1 MAESNIN
8 KKKYMVF
15 DLVKILREHTDRL
28 HPMKQKELVD
38 RLHEAGYSTD
48 RSTVRRTITDLV
60 LDPESRIRS
69 VSNTA
74 HDEKD
79 SDYETYYSGLY
90 YDQEFSDAELRW
102 LIDGILYSRNV
113 PHEARKDLLE
123 KLCNLGN
130 AHFRRNLNLNKI
142 RRLAADEPVNPELF
156 ENIDRVG
163 RAIDSGRKISVVY
176 NNMGTDFTL
185 HPRWNSAHLL
195 NPYAMVIRNGFY
207 YLICNNDHHT
217 TLTVY
222 RMDRMTD
229 VQIEEKL
236 PVRPVRELD
245 GFHEGWNLQEFMEH
259 NANMAFGDPE
269 RITFDCAEKGVPFHT
284 DAVFCADIRE
294 IDRTRAHHGQQKIRL
309 PGQKPHGARF
319 TVQDTDEHFQRAG
332 KGIRHILCFK
342 QLLQEIKQD
351 ADEPF
356 ALHESFLQNPRID
369 AYHKPI
375 IIIHQYA
382 AVCHFFLLAG
392 FVENHLP
399 ISGLCLIII

>member
-130 AHFRRNLNLNKI
+130 AHFRKNLNLNKI

-156 ENIDRVG
+156 ENIDRLG
-163 RAIDSGRKISVVY
+163 RAIDANRKVSLQY
-176 NNMGTDFTL
+176 KYMGADFAL
-185 HPRWNSAHLL
+185 HSRGGSEHLL

-207 YLICNNDHHT
+207 YLICNNDNHD

-222 RMDRMTD
+222 RIDRMTD
-229 VQIEEKL
+229 VEIRKEAA
-236 PVRPVRELD
+236 RPVREIR
-245 GFHEGWNLQEFMEH
+245 GYHEGWNLQEFMEH
-259 NANMAFGDPE
+259 NANMAFGDPV
-269 RITFDCAEKGVPFHT
+269 RITFTSTERGV
-284 DAVFCADIRE
+284 
-294 IDRTRAHHGQQKIRL
+294 
-309 PGQKPHGARF
+309 
-319 TVQDTDEHFQRAG
+319 
-332 KGIRHILCFK
+332 
-342 QLLQEIKQD
+342 
-351 ADEPF
+351 
-356 ALHESFLQNPRID
+356 
-369 AYHKPI
+369 PI
-375 IIIHQYA
+375 IIDAFGKGVEFTERKDGLYDCVVRVPAFDMKLFAMQHCGFIRVTGPQE
-382 AVCHFFLLAG
+382 LAD
-392 FVENHLP
+392 EIRADLEKALD
-399 ISGLCLIII
+399 SYR